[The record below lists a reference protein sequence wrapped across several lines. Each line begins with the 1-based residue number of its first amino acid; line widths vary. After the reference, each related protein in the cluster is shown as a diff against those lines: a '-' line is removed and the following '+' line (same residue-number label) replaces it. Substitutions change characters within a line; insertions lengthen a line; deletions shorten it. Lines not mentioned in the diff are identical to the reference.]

1 MNTRVDRGAGGT
13 AGANNKQRVI
23 EGDSAGMSYAVA
35 FALLSMTF
43 GGLIDTLYKVYA
55 RKTRSRGAYLFGM
68 GLVWLLLQLV
78 ELNARGESLQFTSAD
93 LRYGVAAGAMVT
105 LSNLLYIESMTHLDI
120 SLGATVYR
128 LNTVGVV
135 VLGFLFLAEP
145 LGGVKMLGIACAVVA
160 VVYLHQRHDGERGRI
175 VAAFIWIMI
184 LAAALR
190 AAFGVIAKAGIT
202 AGASPSMIMLLAAAC
217 WMAGGLTYGLWRE
230 RSLPVGRKEIAY
242 CAASGLVVFAIV
254 NFLMLGLRYGEATIV
269 IPIANLSFIVAL
281 AISVA
286 LRYERLTARKCV
298 AMGFAGAAIVLLSG
312 AA

>member
-1 MNTRVDRGAGGT
+1 
-13 AGANNKQRVI
+13 
-23 EGDSAGMSYAVA
+23 MSYAVA

-55 RKTRSRGAYLFGM
+55 RKALSRGAYLLGM

-78 ELNARGESLQFTSAD
+78 ELGVHGEALKLSSED
-93 LRYGVAAGAMVT
+93 LRFGIAAGIMVT

-120 SLGATVYR
+120 SLGATIYR

-145 LGGVKMLGIACAVVA
+145 LGGVKLLGIACAIVA
-160 VVYLHQRHDGERGRI
+160 VVFLHQRGEGEGARLVG
-175 VAAFIWIMI
+175 VFIWVIL
-184 LAAALR
+184 LAALLR
-190 AAFGVIAKAGIT
+190 AAFGVISKAGIT
-202 AGASPSMIMLLAAAC
+202 AGASPSMIMVLAAAC
-217 WMAGGLTYGLWRE
+217 WVVGGFMYALWKE
-230 RSLPVGRKEIAY
+230 RRLPVGREEVAY
-242 CAASGLVVFAIV
+242 CVASGLVVFAIV

-281 AISVA
+281 GISIA
-286 LRYERLTARKCV
+286 LGYEHLTKRKCIAV
-298 AMGFAGAAIVLLSG
+298 AFAAAAIVLLSV